1 MGAMPVAAEFPFSD
15 LVQHPTR
22 VAAAV
27 EQGGR
32 VLLRRRNAPDL
43 VLSRA
48 SELTELAG
56 FTRLLARMLDRVP
69 ASQKATVVSE
79 ALPWARYLTSSG
91 RDDFVDNL
99 PAVVRDC
106 EELGTFAPLEIYIAE
121 WRNTAAVLADPE
133 LAKSL
138 GTPLPHPLGTPVNA
152 P

>member
-1 MGAMPVAAEFPFSD
+1 MAVAAEFPFSD
-15 LVQHPTR
+15 LVQHPTQ
-22 VAAAV
+22 VASAV
-27 EQGGR
+27 EQRGR

-48 SELTELAG
+48 SDLSELAG

-69 ASQKATVVSE
+69 PSQKATVVSE
-79 ALPWARYLTSSG
+79 ALPWARYLTPAG
-91 RDDFVDNL
+91 RDDLVNNL

-121 WRNTAAVLADPE
+121 WRNTAAVLGVPV

-138 GTPLPHPLGTPVNA
+138 AKPVPHPLGA
-152 P
+152 PGTAP